1 MNNNHIPQTPFG
13 TETQTQAT
21 DALYGQDR
29 KQSQFPTLPVL
40 GDRLS
45 EEQYDISAL
54 RHKVD
59 WHIVPIMFLCYLM
72 NLIDK
77 VALNVSAERP
87 GYWSLTDAIA
97 SMQRLWASTKT

>member
-1 MNNNHIPQTPFG
+1 MDNNHIPQTLLD

-21 DALYGQDR
+21 DALYAQDR
-29 KQSQFPTLPVL
+29 KQSQCPTLPVPGGSL
-40 GDRLS
+40 T

-72 NLIDK
+72 NFIDK
-77 VALNVSAERP
+77 VALNVSSAME
-87 GYWSLTDAIA
+87 
-97 SMQRLWASTKT
+97 